1 MCGHNHR
8 PEIKKFESHFY
19 LNTGD
24 WIESCSAIVELMDG
38 SIQLIKVDN
47 NNNITIR
54 YSYQGHHVSK
64 GTFLLMPFIDSYKQT
79 RNIPGTAIYKS
90 LRSNTLINPN

>member
-1 MCGHNHR
+1 MKKANTNVNHT
-8 PEIKKFESHFY
+8 S
-19 LNTGD
+19 N
-24 WIESCSAIVELMDG
+24 
-38 SIQLIKVDN
+38 N

-79 RNIPGTAIYKS
+79 RNIPGTAIYKI
-90 LRSNTLINPN
+90 LRSNTFINPNYHLVFLL